1 MANVKIKRTPMQKVG
16 NVISM
21 TFLSILTVV
30 FVFPFYWVVTG
41 AFKNQKVTVQLPPQW
56 FPTQP
61 TIDNWIKLF
70 INPAGQWFLNSIIIA
85 GFTMALVC
93 ITSTLAG
100 YVLAKK
106 QFFGKA
112 MIFAMFVGA
121 MALPKQVVLVPLVR
135 LVSDWG
141 FHNTLLAVIL
151 PAIGWPFGIF
161 LMKQFSETLPN
172 ELLESA
178 KIDGCSEIRTFTSIV
193 IPLVKPGI
201 GALAIFTF
209 ISAWNDYFLQ
219 LIMLNSKINLT
230 LPLGVAL
237 MQQEFATNYGVL
249 MAGATLASLPIVIV
263 FIMFQKYFTQGIT
276 MGAVKG

>member
-1 MANVKIKRTPMQKVG
+1 MANIKIKRTPIQKVG
-16 NVISM
+16 NIISM
-21 TFLSILTVV
+21 TFLSILTVL

-61 TIDNWIKLF
+61 TIDNWVKLF
-70 INPAGQWFLNSIIIA
+70 INPAGQWFMNSIVIA
-85 GFTMALVC
+85 GVTMALVC

-106 QFFGKA
+106 RFFGKA
-112 MIFAMFVGA
+112 TIFAMFVGA

-151 PAIGWPFGIF
+151 PAVGWPFGIF